1 MEVIIVADAE
11 QAGLVGARPIL
22 DGLADRPDLVVGLAT
37 GSSPLPIY
45 AALAAQRAA
54 GVDFSRLRGFALDE
68 YVGLPIAHPA
78 SYHRVIDEQVIEPL
92 GLDPAN
98 VSVPD
103 GLAAD
108 LPAACAAFE
117 SLIRAAGGVA
127 VQILGIGS
135 DGHIGFNEPSSSLAS
150 RTRIKTLTGQTRT
163 DNARFFDDPAAVPTH
178 CVTQG
183 LGTIMEAR
191 HLLLIARGH
200 GKAAAVAATVEG
212 PVSARCPASV
222 IQLHPHVTV
231 VVDEAAA
238 AGLELTEYYRSTY
251 LAKPGWQG
259 L

>member
-1 MEVIIVADAE
+1 VEVVIVDTSE
-11 QAGLVGARPIL
+11 EAGDIGAQPIL
-22 DGLADRPDLVVGLAT
+22 AALAGDPNLVLGIAT

-45 AALAAQRAA
+45 AALAARRGA
-54 GVDFSRLRGFALDE
+54 GVDFSGMRAFALDE
-68 YVGLPIAHPA
+68 YVGLPVSHPA
-78 SYHRVIDEQVIEPL
+78 AYHHVVNRQVVEPL
-92 GLDPAN
+92 GLDPSK
-98 VSVPD
+98 VTVPD

-117 SLIRAAGGVA
+117 SAIRAAGGVA
-127 VQILGIGS
+127 IQILGIGS

-163 DNARFFDDPAAVPTH
+163 DNARFFSDPREVPTH

-191 HLLLIARGH
+191 HLVLIAQGAT
-200 GKAAAVAATVEG
+200 KAAAIAAAVEG
-212 PVSARCPASV
+212 PVSARCPASI

-231 VVDEAAA
+231 IVDESAA
-238 AGLELTEYYRSTY
+238 AGLELAEYYRSTY
-251 LAKPGWQG
+251 RAKPDWQG